1 MRTESESESNVW
13 VFVLAMILSVVSTLT
28 AYWTLRPDNV
38 QSSSKVIIFRHPENA
53 S

>member
-1 MRTESESESNVW
+1 MKAEPESNIV
-13 VFVLAMILSVVSTLT
+13 VFFLALGMALISTMT

>member
-1 MRTESESESNVW
+1 MRLESESNTY
-13 VFVLAMILSVVSTLT
+13 VFILAIALSVLSTLT
-28 AYWTLRPDNV
+28 AFWTLRPDNV